1 MKKILNQ
8 IKQMTQNSAD
18 IYIYGDIYDSWWD
31 DESNS
36 AISLKDKLLE
46 LGDISE
52 INLHINSLGGDVFE
66 GIAMFNLL
74 KQHKANV
81 KVYID
86 GVAASIASVIA
97 MAGDTIYMPK
107 NSMMM
112 IHNCWS
118 YACGNSKEFRKLA
131 DDLDKIMESSIE
143 SYMSKINIT
152 KEELKELLDN
162 ESWLTAQECFDMGF
176 ADELLPMSDDIEQS
190 ASKSI
195 MDLVKENQNLK
206 MQIKQETV
214 DSSIEN
220 IEPIVEKAMGK
231 IAEKI
236 KNDINETLEGFL
248 KGNQKEEPK
257 GLYNTENKDSKT
269 NMFESFFNGILKN
282 EREEK

>member
-1 MKKILNQ
+1 MKNILNQ
-8 IKQMTQNSAD
+8 IKQTATNSAEL
-18 IYIYGDIYDSWWD
+18 YIYGDIYDSWWS
-31 DESNS
+31 DETNS
-36 AISLKDKLLE
+36 AVSLKDKLLE
-46 LGDISE
+46 LGDINE

-66 GIAMFNLL
+66 GLAMFNLL

-86 GVAASIASVIA
+86 GIAASIASVIA

-131 DDLDKIMESSIE
+131 DDLDKIMEASIE

-162 ESWLTAQECFDMGF
+162 ETWLTAQECFDMGF
-176 ADELLPMSDDIEQS
+176 ADEILPISDDIEQS

-206 MQIKQETV
+206 MQMQERTQREV
-214 DSSIEN
+214 QDIAKEFEVSETSIDK
-220 IEPIVEKAMGK
+220 IVYR
-231 IAEKI
+231 IAQKL
-236 KNDINETLEGFL
+236 NE
-248 KGNQKEEPK
+248 GNSIQQNNNFNE
-257 GLYNTENKDSKT
+257 DSKP

-282 EREEK
+282 ER

>member
-176 ADELLPMSDDIEQS
+176 ADELLPMSDDIEES

-206 MQIKQETV
+206 MQIKQGTKDEDDETEVV
-214 DSSIEN
+214 DVSEDSIE
-220 IEPIVEKAMGK
+220 K
-231 IAEKI
+231 IANRVAEKMKEDNSTEQKLNNKI
-236 KNDINETLEGFL
+236 KE
-248 KGNQKEEPK
+248 
-257 GLYNTENKDSKT
+257 DS